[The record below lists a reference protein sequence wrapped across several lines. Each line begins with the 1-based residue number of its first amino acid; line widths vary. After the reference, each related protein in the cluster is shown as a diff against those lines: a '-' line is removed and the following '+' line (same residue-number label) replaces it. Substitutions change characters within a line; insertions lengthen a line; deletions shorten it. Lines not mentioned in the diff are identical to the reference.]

1 MLGRKKLMLDRNI
14 LTLNPFHVDRKFR
27 FSLDPNV
34 ALNKG
39 KHHFGDKTTATHFC
53 EKSQNCFKKA
63 KKM

>member
-1 MLGRKKLMLDRNI
+1 MLDRNI

-53 EKSQNCFKKA
+53 
-63 KKM
+63 